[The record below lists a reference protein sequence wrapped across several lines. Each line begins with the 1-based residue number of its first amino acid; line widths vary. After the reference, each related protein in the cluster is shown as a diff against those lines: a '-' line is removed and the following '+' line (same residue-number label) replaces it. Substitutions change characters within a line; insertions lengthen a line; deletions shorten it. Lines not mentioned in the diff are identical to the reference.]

1 MRDTAIT
8 LRRLVF
14 SSAEGRLVR
23 REFPNSIQKM
33 FDANGLAKGI
43 RNVLSE
49 RDEWREGM
57 NLICNACTE
66 KKTEEQRIEMEET
79 GCFGNRTRKYC
90 CARYV
95 MRNQPDFL
103 AQREWLREVVE
114 DAGCK
119 IMY

>member
-33 FDANGLAKGI
+33 VDANGLAKGI

-66 KKTEEQRIEMEET
+66 KKQKNNALKWKKLDALEIVQENI
-79 GCFGNRTRKYC
+79 
-90 CARYV
+90 
-95 MRNQPDFL
+95 
-103 AQREWLREVVE
+103 VVL
-114 DAGCK
+114 D
-119 IMY
+119 ML